1 MTDPLQEL
9 FNDITLVGDN
19 INTMKTTFIINDYIF
34 QITSLQV
41 KEKLL
46 TDKFSLFACSCAC
59 AV

>member
-19 INTMKTTFIINDYIF
+19 INTMKTTFIINDRIF
-34 QITSLQV
+34 QITSLPV

-46 TDKFSLFACSCAC
+46 VDYFSLFACLCAS